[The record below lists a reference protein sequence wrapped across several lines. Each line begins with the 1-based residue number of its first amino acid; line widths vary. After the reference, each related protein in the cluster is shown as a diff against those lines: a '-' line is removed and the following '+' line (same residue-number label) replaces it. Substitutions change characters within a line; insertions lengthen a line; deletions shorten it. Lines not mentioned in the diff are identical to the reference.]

1 MEKCKDFE
9 VLKSLLL
16 EGANYDLDLSELSQK
31 LEEYITSSSEGLIK
45 VVLLGSFSDG
55 KTTAIAGLLNQLED
69 NMKIDEDESTDDLV
83 VYYMDGLGHQYQI
96 IDTPGLFGT
105 EEKNINGKTIRISDI
120 TEKYISEAHIVIYV
134 CNSVNTL
141 KDSHKE
147 VVKKNLREYG
157 KLRSAIFVIN
167 KMDDVADT
175 NDEEEYMEVSAIKKK
190 TFTDRLKQVIGLT
203 PDEEKQLKIACV
215 SANPK
220 GKGLH
225 EWFTKKE
232 EYDRRSHLQQL
243 KEYVSSTIKES
254 DIKILSTQVDEAVI
268 KDIGFELKLS
278 LTRKVDQLDEAVRTI
293 KDSLD
298 QMESDLAILKSDI
311 IQNKGIMCNRIEQLR
326 QYYNH
331 ELDNVGNLTAMGTLI
346 EDEFGIRND
355 KIDFNILERK
365 ANQILEECCESNNSK
380 IKANETTF
388 KQQFETQNEILNK
401 VLKGGLQGMHKV
413 TGKNV
418 LQARN
423 LLFKGYKFKP
433 WGAIKVAKNIGTA
446 AAVIGVLLD
455 AWDLYKKHQN
465 NKKLNEI
472 KINLK
477 GILSTY
483 FSDIFN
489 MFQENDT
496 YLKNFAPSCVELSK
510 AVTDRKDELH
520 VLEVNVISLKE
531 YKKKIQ
537 RWFGEDIEDAVF
549 EEIN

>member
-120 TEKYISEAHIVIYV
+120 TEKYISEAHIIIYV

-147 VVKKNLREYG
+147 VVQKVLREYG

-489 MFQENDT
+489 IFQKDET
-496 YLKNFAPSCVELSK
+496 YLKNIAPSCVELSK

-520 VLEVNVISLKE
+520 ILEVNVISLKE

>member
-31 LEEYITSSSEGLIK
+31 LEEYTASSSEGLIK

-120 TEKYISEAHIVIYV
+120 TEKYISEAHIIIYV

-147 VVKKNLREYG
+147 VVQKVLREYG

-278 LTRKVDQLDEAVRTI
+278 LTRKVYQLDEAVRTI

-311 IQNKGIMCNRIEQLR
+311 IQNKGIMCNRIEQLQ

-331 ELDNVGNLTAMGTLI
+331 KLDNVGNLTAMGTLI
-346 EDEFGIRND
+346 EDEFGIKND

-365 ANQILEECCESNNSK
+365 VNQILEECCESNNSK

-401 VLKGGLQGMHKV
+401 VLKGGLQEMQKL
-413 TGKNV
+413 TNKNV
-418 LQARN
+418 LKARD

-433 WGAIKVAKNIGTA
+433 RGATKVAKNIGKA
-446 AAVIGVLLD
+446 AAVIEVLLD

-465 NKKLNEI
+465 NKNLNEI

-489 MFQENDT
+489 IFQKDET

-520 VLEVNVISLKE
+520 ILEVNVISLKE

>member
-16 EGANYDLDLSELSQK
+16 EGVNYDLDLSELSQK
-31 LEEYITSSSEGLIK
+31 LEEYTTSSSEGLIK

-69 NMKIDEDESTDDLV
+69 NMKIDEDESTDDLF

-105 EEKNINGKTIRISDI
+105 EEKNINGKAVRISEI

-147 VVKKNLREYG
+147 VVKKVLREYG

-311 IQNKGIMCNRIEQLR
+311 IQNKGIMRNRIEQLR

-365 ANQILEECCESNNSK
+365 VNQILEECCESNNSK

-433 WGAIKVAKNIGTA
+433 WGAFKVAKNIGTA

-489 MFQENDT
+489 LFQENDT
-496 YLKNFAPSCVELSK
+496 YLKNFAPSCMELSK

-520 VLEVNVISLKE
+520 VLEVNIISLKE

>member
-31 LEEYITSSSEGLIK
+31 LEEYTTSSSEGLIK

-147 VVKKNLREYG
+147 IVQKVLREYG

-293 KDSLD
+293 KDSLG

-311 IQNKGIMCNRIEQLR
+311 IQNKSIIHNRIEQV
-326 QYYNH
+326 QKDYNH
-331 ELDNVGNLTAMGTLI
+331 KLNNVENLTTMGTLI
-346 EDEFGIRND
+346 EDEIGIKND
-355 KIDFNILERK
+355 TIDFNILERK
-365 ANQILEECCESNNSK
+365 VNQILEECCESNNSK

-388 KQQFETQNEILNK
+388 RQQFESQNEIINK
-401 VLKGGLQGMHKV
+401 VLKSGLQGMHKV
-413 TGKNV
+413 TGKNI

-423 LLFKGYKFKP
+423 LLFKSYKFKP
-433 WGAIKVAKNIGTA
+433 WGAVKIAKGIGTA

-455 AWDLYKKHQN
+455 GWALYKKKQ
-465 NKKLNEI
+465 K
-472 KINLK
+472 
-477 GILSTY
+477 
-483 FSDIFN
+483 
-489 MFQENDT
+489 
-496 YLKNFAPSCVELSK
+496 
-510 AVTDRKDELH
+510 
-520 VLEVNVISLKE
+520 
-531 YKKKIQ
+531 
-537 RWFGEDIEDAVF
+537 
-549 EEIN
+549 

>member
-1 MEKCKDFE
+1 
-9 VLKSLLL
+9 
-16 EGANYDLDLSELSQK
+16 
-31 LEEYITSSSEGLIK
+31 
-45 VVLLGSFSDG
+45 
-55 KTTAIAGLLNQLED
+55 
-69 NMKIDEDESTDDLV
+69 MKIDEDESTDDLV

-147 VVKKNLREYG
+147 VVKKILREYG

-531 YKKKIQ
+531 YKKKNQ